1 MIASK
6 FGIGQQVRHTLLGY
20 LGVIVDVDP
29 EYSLAEPEEDEI
41 AANDELRAAP
51 WYHVVMEDDDGQPI
65 HTYLAEAQ
73 LSSETR
79 DEHPEQ
85 PSLDELAKRFV
96 SSCRLRAFATKT
108 KPRQAGFFVILLIP
122 VAVVQ
127 WPGSDPS
134 LRSIRLP
141 WPAPQPAH

>member
-51 WYHVVMEDDDGQPI
+51 WTP
-65 HTYLAEAQ
+65 
-73 LSSETR
+73 
-79 DEHPEQ
+79 
-85 PSLDELAKRFV
+85 F
-96 SSCRLRAFATKT
+96 
-108 KPRQAGFFVILLIP
+108 
-122 VAVVQ
+122 
-127 WPGSDPS
+127 
-134 LRSIRLP
+134 
-141 WPAPQPAH
+141 